1 MSQDRREELQKRRQ
15 QGAKVDASPKNAIPP
30 AKKSNEKKDTAKM
43 MKKNVQIGIVIDPK
57 RRNIKN
63 VVAATIQYNTI
74 QYNTIQ
80 LKKLGKELILLD
92 LFT

>member
-74 QYNTIQ
+74 Q
-80 LKKLGKELILLD
+80 LKKLGKELILID